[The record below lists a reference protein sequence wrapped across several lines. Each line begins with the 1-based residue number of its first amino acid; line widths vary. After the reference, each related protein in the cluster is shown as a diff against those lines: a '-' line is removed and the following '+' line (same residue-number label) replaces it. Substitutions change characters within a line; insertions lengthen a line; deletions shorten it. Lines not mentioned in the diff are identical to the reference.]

1 MHGPV
6 NKLLRATADIKMA
19 GSGHPHSS
27 PLNGD
32 FEEEKHALECTSG
45 KCLFVTNAGCKHA
58 RQTDLI

>member
-6 NKLLRATADIKMA
+6 NKLLRVTADIKMA

-32 FEEEKHALECTSG
+32 FEEEKHALECTG
-45 KCLFVTNAGCKHA
+45 GNVFCCYQRRVQA
-58 RQTDLI
+58 RTAD